1 MKIGFIGTGN
11 MGTALA
17 TAVAKSAPDT
27 KLYFADFLKEKA
39 EKTAKD
45 LSGISSDN
53 ITLIKECDMVFL
65 GVKPQVLPAL
75 LSEIAPFV
83 KERKGEL
90 TLVTMAAGV
99 KIGSLLSALGEE
111 TPVIRIMPNTP
122 VMVGEGVIVYCSKNV
137 SKEEEKI
144 FASYLSSGGLVEK
157 IEEEKIDAASALHG
171 CGPAFAYLFV
181 EALADGAVSCGLSR
195 EAALRFAA
203 KTVKGAAEMVL
214 ETGKHPGELKD
225 AVCSPGGSTIEGVR
239 ALEEGGFRGTTMDA
253 VLASYEKTLALGK

>member
-17 TAVAKSAPDT
+17 TAVAKSAPET
-27 KLYFADFLKEKA
+27 ELYFADFFKEKA
-39 EKTAKD
+39 EEVAKA
-45 LSGISSDN
+45 LSGKALDN
-53 ITLIKECDMVFL
+53 ASLIKTCDMVFL

-75 LSEIAPFV
+75 LSEIAPLV
-83 KERKGEL
+83 KEREGNL

-99 KIGSLLSALGEE
+99 KIAALLSKLGEK

-137 SKEEEKI
+137 SEDGEKA
-144 FASYLSSGGLVEK
+144 FAALLASGGLVEK

-203 KTVKGAAEMVL
+203 KTVKGASEMIL
-214 ETGKHPGELKD
+214 KTGKHPGELKD

-239 ALEEGGFRGTTMDA
+239 TLEEGGFRGIAMDA
-253 VLASYEKTLALGK
+253 VLASYEKTLELGK